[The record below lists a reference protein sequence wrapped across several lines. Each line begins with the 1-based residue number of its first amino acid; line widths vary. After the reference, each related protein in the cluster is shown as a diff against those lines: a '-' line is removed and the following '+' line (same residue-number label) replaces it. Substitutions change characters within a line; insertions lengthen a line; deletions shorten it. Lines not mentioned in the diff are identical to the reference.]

1 MASADRR
8 GCDVKVHRI
17 CARPCAAILV
27 LVPALSC
34 LDLSPCFAAFRFAIE
49 DTLGPPAVTELD
61 PIEVTAERL
70 EIGDIVERCIR
81 HEKEVRQDTVSHDF
95 TELIKTV
102 LTIEGKKKDAERQ
115 IIIEEVR
122 RMKTRRPAY
131 SEKTVLAR
139 SEYELVDGTRKDRDA
154 ETVGEDGASVEV
166 EYEDFDDLPFYLE
179 DPRGY
184 DFQIRGRQI
193 VGQTVIYEVALAPKS
208 RFEIAPGGTIWID
221 TSDFQILREEF
232 NFGDRVPMP
241 MFVKSVGP
249 VVREREKIGNRWVIQ
264 RVLLRADLRVGWLKF
279 LDGDIPDRVEI
290 VVTSRDHRFEE
301 KP

>member
-1 MASADRR
+1 M
-8 GCDVKVHRI
+8 
-17 CARPCAAILV
+17 RPFAAILI
-27 LVPALSC
+27 LVAPLC
-34 LDLSPCFAAFRFAIE
+34 GLDLSPCFAAFRFAIE
-49 DTLGPPAVTELD
+49 DTLGPPAVAELD
-61 PIEVTAERL
+61 SIQVTSERL
-70 EIGDIVERCIR
+70 EIGEIVDRCIR
-81 HEKEVRQDTVSHDF
+81 HEKEVRQSIVSHDF

-131 SEKTVLAR
+131 SEKTVLAH
-139 SEYELVDGTRKDRDA
+139 SEYELVDGERKDRDA

-184 DFQIRGRQI
+184 DFEIRSRQI
-193 VGQTVIYEVALAPKS
+193 VGQTVIYEVGLAPKS
-208 RFEIAPGGTIWID
+208 QFEIAPQGTIWVD

-249 VVREREKIGNRWVIQ
+249 VVREREKIGNLWVIQ
-264 RVLLRADLRVGWLKF
+264 RVLVRADLRVGWLKF

-290 VVTSRDHRFEE
+290 VVTSRDHHFEE